1 MMMMGEGAMGD
12 MSDTDVPVIG
22 LICGSDTASQIVW
35 DQSIKSGAVGNND
48 SMAMLKHLHPDVV
61 LHRMHLAPSYFR
73 QPLRYTFTRKTLLWN
88 AISDEV
94 QNPKTLAI
102 AQKLVA
108 ETKLHIINPPSL
120 IPRTSRVGT
129 AKQLAG
135 IDGVL
140 APKVLVLRNPTRERV
155 ARQVAEA
162 GFTFP
167 GILRKTGTH
176 NGEVVGLFPDLDSLE
191 PIFGDRK
198 NEYNLIEYVDVR
210 RGDRLYRKTRFFFVG
225 DQVITRQHIVSDDW
239 SVHGKSSRRVMS
251 EREDLLVESRAMLI
265 DGFEA
270 LPDHVRTA
278 VHAIRERMGLEYLGL
293 DCCILESGEVVV
305 FECNATMNFNPFF
318 RNPAMQH
325 NRAALPRYLDA
336 VRALV
341 MARSRPCIAA

>member
-1 MMMMGEGAMGD
+1 MTGMAGGNIPTVG
-12 MSDTDVPVIG
+12 V
-22 LICGSDTASQIVW
+22 ICGGDAAKAIVW
-35 DQSIKSGAVGNND
+35 DYDPNTRVDGNND
-48 SMAMLKHLHPDVV
+48 TLAMLGLLEPQIQVRRV
-61 LHRMHLAPSYFR
+61 FLSPAYFR
-73 QPLRYTFTRKTLLWN
+73 QPRRYDFRKFDLVWN
-88 AISDEV
+88 SISDEV
-94 QNPKTLAI
+94 QNPKILAI

-108 ETKLHIINPPSL
+108 EAKLPTVNPPSL
-120 IPRTSRVGT
+120 IPKTSRAET
-129 AKQLAG
+129 AKRLAG
-135 IDGVL
+135 IDGVV
-140 APKVLVLRNPTRERV
+140 APKVLVLRNPSRERV
-155 ARQVAEA
+155 GRQVEEA
-162 GFTFP
+162 GFVFP
-167 GILRKTGTH
+167 AILRRTGTH
-176 NGEVVGLFPDLDSLE
+176 NGEVVGIVDDLDGLE

-198 NEYNLIEYVDVR
+198 HEYNLIEFVDVR
-210 RGDRLYRKTRFFFVG
+210 RDDGLYRKTRFFFVG

-251 EREDLLVESRAMLI
+251 SREDLLVESRAMLI

-293 DCCILESGEVVV
+293 DCCIRENGEIVV

-341 MARSRPCIAA
+341 MARSRSRIVA